1 MLYFVSCF
9 LLSAVWLYI
18 NNKNQIAVSSQ
29 RGRFCQ
35 QCVQR
40 AIYHFHSQ
48 AKAKKQA
55 LKAGKEGKNVEDEQ
69 MMDAA
74 ETNNGLDN
82 QGAEV
87 DYQMHDDEPA
97 NKAGSHKTKLE
108 VCLHLR
114 EVALL

>member
-1 MLYFVSCF
+1 
-9 LLSAVWLYI
+9 
-18 NNKNQIAVSSQ
+18 
-29 RGRFCQ
+29 
-35 QCVQR
+35 
-40 AIYHFHSQ
+40 
-48 AKAKKQA
+48 
-55 LKAGKEGKNVEDEQ
+55 VEDEQ